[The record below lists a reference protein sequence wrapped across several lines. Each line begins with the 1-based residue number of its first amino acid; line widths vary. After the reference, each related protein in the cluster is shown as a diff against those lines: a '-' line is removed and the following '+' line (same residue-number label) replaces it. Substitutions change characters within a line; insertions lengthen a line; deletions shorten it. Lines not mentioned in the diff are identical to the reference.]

1 MADGPGQTGSGYAR
15 HAQTLLTWVWRLA
28 VVGLLVGIM
37 LQREN
42 HRRAEHRDAIDL
54 ISHAAAIYSRLN

>member
-1 MADGPGQTGSGYAR
+1 MNTPTAR
-15 HAQTLLTWVWRLA
+15 SRIIELAATWIWRLA
-28 VVGLLVGIM
+28 VVGLLAGIM
-37 LQREN
+37 LQRES